1 MLALTLVVEL
11 ILYVLIGLFLQKRH
25 MVGENFDRQLS
36 VIYTDVF
43 LPCLIFDSFQ
53 LSFDPSDLRNCAI
66 LLVLS
71 VAYFLISALMGQI
84 AFRLLKGDFGR
95 IVRFGLIFTNFTLMG
110 FPIVETLFGSH
121 TLFYFVVFLIPL
133 RFVFYTAPKTM
144 LTEGTHLS
152 LAQKLKAFLTPP
164 MVAVFVGL
172 LFYLCQWHPPQ
183 ALADVVAG
191 FHAAATP
198 VGMLTCGLVLGKR
211 PLKRLLRWQ
220 YLLVSLLRLL
230 VLPALFY
237 VVLLPLP
244 VTQEIRQIIVLC
256 AALPVASLTA
266 SFTLRYNP
274 SLDAQFDSAG
284 TVLIS
289 HLLSIATIPLWAMLL
304 A

>member
-11 ILYVLIGLFLQKRH
+11 ILYVLVGLFLQKRH
-25 MVGENFDRQLS
+25 MVGEDFDRQLS

-152 LAQKLKAFLTPP
+152 LPRKLKAFLTPP

-172 LFYLCQWHPPQ
+172 LFYLCQWHLPQ

-230 VLPALFY
+230 AMPALFY
-237 VVLLPLP
+237 VLLLLLP

>member
-11 ILYVLIGLFLQKRH
+11 VLYVAVGIFLQKRRL
-25 MVGENFDRQLS
+25 VGEDFDRQLS
-36 VIYTDVF
+36 VIYTDIF

-53 LSFDPSDLRNCAI
+53 LSFDPADLKNCAV
-66 LLVLS
+66 LLVLA
-71 VAYFLISALMGQI
+71 VGYFAVSALAGQL

-110 FPIVETLFGSH
+110 FPIVEALFGAH
-121 TLFYFVVFLIPL
+121 ALFYLVVFLIPL

-144 LTEGTHLS
+144 LTEGTHLTLS
-152 LAQKLKAFLTPP
+152 QKLKAFLTPP
-164 MVAVFVGL
+164 MGAVFVGL
-172 LFYLCQWHPPQ
+172 VFYLCQWQLPQ
-183 ALADVVAG
+183 VLADVAAG

-211 PLKRLLRWQ
+211 PFKRLLRKK

-230 VLPALFY
+230 AMPALFY
-237 VVLLPLP
+237 LLLLPLP
-244 VTQEIRQIIVLC
+244 VSQEIRQVVVTC

-274 SLDAQFDSAG
+274 SLDAQFDAAG
-284 TVLIS
+284 SVLIS
-289 HLLSIATIPLWAMLL
+289 HLLSIATIPLWAALL
-304 A
+304 S

>member
-11 ILYVLIGLFLQKRH
+11 ILYVVAGLFLQKRH
-25 MVGENFDRQLS
+25 MVGEDFDRQLS
-36 VIYTDVF
+36 VIYTDIF

-71 VAYFLISALMGQI
+71 VGYFLISALVGQI

-121 TLFYFVVFLIPL
+121 ALFYFVVFLIPL

-144 LTEGTHLS
+144 LTQGTHLS
-152 LAQKLKAFLTPP
+152 LSQKLKAFLTPP

-172 LFYLCQWHPPQ
+172 LFYLCQWHLPQ

-211 PLKRLLRWQ
+211 PLRRLLRWQ

-230 VLPALFY
+230 AMPALFY

-289 HLLSIATIPLWAMLL
+289 HLLSIATIPLWAMVL

>member
-11 ILYVLIGLFLQKRH
+11 ILYVVAGLFLQKRH
-25 MVGENFDRQLS
+25 MVGEDFDRQLS
-36 VIYTDVF
+36 VIYTDIF

-71 VAYFLISALMGQI
+71 VGYFLISALVGQI

-121 TLFYFVVFLIPL
+121 ALFYFIVFLIPL
-133 RFVFYTAPKTM
+133 RFIFYTAPKTM
-144 LTEGTHLS
+144 LTEGVHLS
-152 LAQKLKAFLTPP
+152 LSQKLKAFLTPP

-172 LFYLCQWHPPQ
+172 LFYLCQWHLPQ

-256 AALPVASLTA
+256 AALQVASLTD
-266 SFTLRYNP
+266 SFSLRYNP